1 MMLGSSITAPEL
13 EYSKALNIQY
23 PKAIDGDAIG
33 TIDPTYGAQT
43 WVKYGGQW
51 NIDPVDDRFPVKRII
66 ADYTTTPVPTRI
78 YHYATGSFDQEVIA
92 DSTGRVVAGDPGQ
105 MTVSQWLSA
114 NSGAFVFPPVPT
126 VGKIVTTATSVNAG
140 KLALIGLLGFLLL
153 RGAIK

>member
-1 MMLGSSITAPEL
+1 MMLGTSIAAPEI

-51 NIDPVDDRFPVKRII
+51 SIDPVDDRYPVKRII
-66 ADYTTTPVPTRI
+66 ADYTSTPVPTRI
-78 YHYATGSFDQEVIA
+78 YHYSTGSFDQEVIA
-92 DSTGRVVAGDPGQ
+92 DSAGRIVAGDPGQ
-105 MTVSQWLSA
+105 MTISQWLSA

-126 VGKIVTTATSVNAG
+126 VGKMVTTATGVDSG
-140 KLALIGLLGFLLL
+140 KLALVGLLGLLLL
-153 RGAIK
+153 RGAFK

>member
-1 MMLGSSITAPEL
+1 MMLASSIPAPEL

-23 PKAIDGDAIG
+23 PNAIDGDAIN
-33 TIDPTYGAQT
+33 TIDPDYGSQN

-66 ADYTTTPVPTRI
+66 ADYTTTPVRTRI

-92 DSTGRVVAGDPGQ
+92 DSTGRIVAGDPGQ
-105 MTVSQWLSA
+105 MTISQWLSA
-114 NSGAFVFPPVPT
+114 NRGAFVFPQVPT

-140 KLALIGLLGFLLL
+140 QLALIGLLGFLLL